1 MDKSTVGGEQEMG
14 TEWVKVERIG
24 LEEDSHEK
32 EKKIKFDSRTRQNV
46 AFTKLG
52 LVTAQATPQSQQFRL
67 LSHSS
72 SGGNQQPDF
81 TLLQLPPLGHGDW
94 DSSSRQDY

>member
-1 MDKSTVGGEQEMG
+1 MG

-52 LVTAQATPQSQQFRL
+52 LVMAQVHVLSYSSVTAAPGAISSQTSLCFSFLPWGMETGTAPAGRIIEGPQL
-67 LSHSS
+67 H
-72 SGGNQQPDF
+72 
-81 TLLQLPPLGHGDW
+81 
-94 DSSSRQDY
+94 